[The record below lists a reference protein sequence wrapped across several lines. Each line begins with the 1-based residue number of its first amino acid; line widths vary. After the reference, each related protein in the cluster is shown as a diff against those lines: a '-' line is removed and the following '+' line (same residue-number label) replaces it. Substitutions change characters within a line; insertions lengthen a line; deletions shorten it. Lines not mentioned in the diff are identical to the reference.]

1 MSLRLRRIAL
11 DGFRKFRTPTVID
24 GLTDGLNIIIEDN
37 EAGKSTLL
45 EALRAAFFVRHN
57 TKNQLAQS
65 YVPHGE
71 AVGPKIEV
79 SFEAGG
85 APWSVSKRFL
95 RSATVEV
102 VGPQGRATGE
112 DAEVRLNTLLGS
124 VKHNSRGG
132 DVASYGALGLL
143 WVAQTEALAV
153 SAPGQIVRDSV
164 TSTLEAEVGS
174 IMGGSAYKKVRA
186 RVEDQYGAYWTP
198 TGQKRGRQTEARE
211 RLESAEVA
219 ARQAAERLIAL
230 EQTFA
235 DLENARARL
244 KLIDREI
251 ADNTDAETRQA
262 LVVSLEV
269 ARAAVQILATRRAEQ
284 EAASAKVTRLEEL
297 QRRHQAAISV
307 RDKAQ
312 QALDRARE
320 RRKDVAER
328 LEEGRQRLAQARSSL
343 ESARDERHSAKA
355 ALNAA
360 EQLLTVRRR
369 ASASV
374 AARARHTEL
383 LALEA
388 EHRSAKATASTAI
401 PANSIEQLEVLERA
415 VAEARAVVNAGAT
428 RVALSGPDGVV
439 MADGEPITAGERT
452 LTRPTTFSFGE
463 SHLTVTPP
471 SSAESAEEVLAA
483 AKRKMSAA
491 LGELGVHDIADAR
504 IRNEKARD
512 AAAEIRTL
520 EARIKAGTPVDP
532 AIDLVA
538 GPEAL
543 KLYVA
548 GLDDADAPVPGSDP
562 DLLSL
567 TEFLERAEDAF
578 AMAEGIQQSALDAL
592 RRIEEEDAPLA
603 AAEAGA
609 SSDLGNALQQIEA
622 IEGHPEYPTLERDL
636 APARQRAAE
645 SAVKLEDA
653 ERNATAHDP
662 AAITKKIEV
671 IDARSRTAGET
682 RNRLLT
688 DIARLENT
696 IEIEGG
702 AGLAHRAAAA
712 QEEAEAARAAYD
724 RVTVEADTLKLLRET
739 LDEAHDETSAQFVG
753 PVAKRAKRHIER
765 LLPDCELHFAEDL
778 GLVSVSRGGVTE
790 DCEHLS
796 RGTQEQLAVLT
807 RIAFADML
815 LAQGRPVSLILDDPL
830 VYSDDGRLDLMIEIL
845 AEAATRMQVI
855 LLTCR
860 DRAFRHVSANRIV
873 LGA

>member
-1 MSLRLRRIAL
+1 MSLRLRRITL

-24 GLTDGLNIIIEDN
+24 GLADGLNIIIEDN
-37 EAGKSTLL
+37 EVGKSTLL

-65 YVPHGE
+65 YAPHGE

-95 RSATVEV
+95 RSATIEV

-112 DAEVRLNTLLGS
+112 DAEVRLNTLLGA
-124 VKHNSRGG
+124 VKDSSRGG

-211 RLESAEVA
+211 RLESADIA
-219 ARQAAERLIAL
+219 ARQASERLAAL
-230 EQTFA
+230 EQTFG
-235 DLENARARL
+235 DLESARAKL
-244 KLIDREI
+244 KVVEREI
-251 ADNTDAETRQA
+251 ADDTDAETRQA
-262 LVVSLEV
+262 LVASLEI
-269 ARAAVQILATRRAEQ
+269 ARAAVQILATRRAEH
-284 EAASAKVTRLEEL
+284 EAANAKVTGLEEL
-297 QRRHQAAISV
+297 QRQHQAAITA
-307 RDKAQ
+307 RNKAQ
-312 QALDRARE
+312 QALDVARE

-328 LEEGRQRLAQARSSL
+328 LEQGRQRVAQARSTL
-343 ESARDERHSAKA
+343 EAARQERQAAKA
-355 ALNAA
+355 ALDAG
-360 EQLLTVRRR
+360 EQLVAAQRR
-369 ASASV
+369 ASAST
-374 AARARHTEL
+374 AARARYTEL
-383 LALEA
+383 LQLEA
-388 EHRSAKATASTAI
+388 EHRNAKALAGTAI
-401 PANSIEQLEVLERA
+401 PTKAIEHLEVLERA

-428 RVALSGPDGVV
+428 RVAFSGPDGAI
-439 MADGEPITAGERT
+439 MADGEPLTVGERT
-452 LTRPTTFSFGE
+452 LTRATTFSFGE
-463 SHLTVTPP
+463 AHLTVTPP
-471 SSAESAEEVLAA
+471 STAGSAEEALSA
-483 AKRKMSAA
+483 AKRKLAAA
-491 LGELGVHDIADAR
+491 LEELGVNNIADAR
-504 IRNEKARD
+504 SRNETARD

-520 EARIKAGTPVDP
+520 EARFKAATAADP
-532 AIDLVA
+532 AIDLAA
-538 GPEAL
+538 GPDAL

-548 GLDDADAPVPGSDP
+548 SLDGADAPVSGVDP
-562 DLLSL
+562 DLPSL
-567 TEFLERAEDAF
+567 TETVERAEDAF
-578 AMAEGIQQSALDAL
+578 AKADGVQQSALDAL

-609 SSDLGNALQQIEA
+609 SSDLGNALRQIEA
-622 IEGHPEYPTLERDL
+622 IERRSEYPTLEADL
-636 APARQRAAE
+636 APARHRAAE
-645 SAVKLEDA
+645 SAVKLEEA

-671 IDARSRTAGET
+671 IDARSRTAVEA

-688 DIARLENT
+688 QIARLENT

-702 AGLAHRAAAA
+702 AGLADRTAVA

-724 RVTVEADTLKLLRET
+724 RATVEADTLKLLRET
-739 LDEAHDETSAQFVG
+739 LDEAHTETSAQFVG

-815 LAQGRPVSLILDDPL
+815 LEQGRPVSLILDDPL
-830 VYSDDGRLDLMIEIL
+830 VYSDDGRLDLMIDIL

-860 DRAFRHVSANRIV
+860 DRAFRHVPANRIV